1 MKQCTDANVDGNY
14 DPCPVE
20 VTLCLIDNKWKIFI
34 LRDLLE
40 GEVFFGEFLRSISG
54 ISKKVLTENLKAM
67 ENTDLIIR
75 EEVPGNV
82 AKVKYK
88 LSPLGESMRP
98 MVDSMKN
105 WGDNYMKAHPDE
117 SVQITKS
124 RMKK

>member
-1 MKQCTDANVDGNY
+1 MKQCEDANIGSNY

-20 VTLCLIDNKWKIFI
+20 VTLRLIDNKWKIFI

-67 ENTDLIIR
+67 ENNDLIIR

-88 LSPLGESMRP
+88 LSPLGESMKP
-98 MVDSMKN
+98 MIDSMKN
-105 WGDNYMKAHPDE
+105 WGDSYMKAHPDE
-117 SVQITKS
+117 SVQITKN